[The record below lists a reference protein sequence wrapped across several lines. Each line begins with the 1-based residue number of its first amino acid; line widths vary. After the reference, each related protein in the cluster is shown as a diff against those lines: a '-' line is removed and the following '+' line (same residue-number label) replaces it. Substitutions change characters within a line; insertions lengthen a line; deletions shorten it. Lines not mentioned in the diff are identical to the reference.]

1 MIGVQENSTHMIV
14 TEIKELLQMLD
25 DTHAVDLTRQ
35 DFELIE
41 AALQTQEKILSV
53 QSRAGGGAAQARL
66 NDLKG
71 LMRRLR
77 RQTPT
82 HHSAPCSWS
91 QAARSLFS

>member
-1 MIGVQENSTHMIV
+1 
-14 TEIKELLQMLD
+14 MLD
-25 DTHAVDLTRQ
+25 DTHSVDLTTR
-35 DFELIE
+35 DLELIE

-53 QSRAGGGAAQARL
+53 QSRAGGTAARTRL

-82 HHSAPCSWS
+82 TQSAPATSWS
-91 QAARSLFS
+91 QTARQLFF